1 VLRNTTIGIVLTA
14 ALLLG
19 AAAAAGALS
28 RDKPISGPTTLTYGL
43 KGTGSYFNDVDPSGP
58 SIGDQLTSHNLLL
71 KDGKSVGHL
80 GAACTDTGSQLVC
93 TAVLWAQGGQ
103 IALTGQLLLSVLN
116 GGGNANLAVTGGT
129 GAFRHVHGQA
139 TIENIGGSQTSKLV
153 LTLTP

>member
-1 VLRNTTIGIVLTA
+1 MIGVVVVAT
-14 ALLLG
+14 LLG
-19 AAAAAGALS
+19 GAVAAGALS
-28 RDKPISGPTTLTYGL
+28 KDKPISGPTTLTFGL
-43 KGTGSYFNDVDPSGP
+43 KNTGSYFNDVNPSGP
-58 SIGDQLTSHNLLL
+58 SMGDQLTSHNLLM
-71 KDGKSVGHL
+71 KGGKSVGHL

-139 TIENIGGSQTSKLV
+139 TIENIGASSKLV
-153 LTLTP
+153 LSLTP